1 MMKAPSRRTQAVL
14 LVAFLLFQG
23 LDALT
28 THIGVGLRHP
38 ELNQVMATVI
48 GAHGELAAYAVKGL
62 AVAVLLAILMVLQ
75 HRRPR
80 VWHAFQVAAG
90 LTAAAVAVNLVQI
103 LA

>member
-1 MMKAPSRRTQAVL
+1 MKAPSRRTQALV
-14 LVAFLLFQG
+14 LVAFLILQG

-28 THIGVGLRHP
+28 THIGFGHSHP

-62 AVAVLLAILMVLQ
+62 AVAVLLAMLMILQ

-90 LTAAAVAVNLVQI
+90 LTAAAVTVNLIQI
-103 LA
+103 LG